1 MKHFK
6 ERVERDFAATHAPY
20 RYLCPHHGCG
30 FEARDKQGLLR
41 HYTGKHRVIE
51 AYLGQ
56 ALAERGFVVAPPGGT
71 KRRRSSGH
79 EETPGTSRH
88 EGTASGHEGTSS
100 GHEGTFSGHD
110 GTLNLD
116 KKESPGYQNNPG
128 YPGHKDNEDKKDIPS
143 YPRHISG
150 LPGSNIVYIGHTGSK
165 PTYLSQ
171 QRANQVHPAQKRS
184 TPVHPSGQGYRATG
198 VDHNIREGYGAP
210 RVDYNI
216 REAVLKENGR
226 AGSGHPQTIV
236 KRVEEGGRYRMV
248 QGAGYVLPEGLSYGG
263 LRKPTPAL
271 PDRHKIKR
279 EVEAMMA
286 SFGLKVFG
294 ETPADTTT
302 PKPSTQPYTTPATQS
317 YANHAPHQ
325 YASPSPQEYAN
336 PSSQEYISPSQ
347 EYVSPQE
354 YIS

>member
-100 GHEGTFSGHD
+100 GHEGT
-110 GTLNLD
+110 LNLD
-116 KKESPGYQNNPG
+116 KES
-128 YPGHKDNEDKKDIPS
+128 PGHKDNEDKKDITS

-150 LPGSNIVYIGHTGSK
+150 LPGSNIVYIGHTGS
-165 PTYLSQ
+165 
-171 QRANQVHPAQKRS
+171 N
-184 TPVHPSGQGYRATG
+184 
-198 VDHNIREGYGAP
+198 
-210 RVDYNI
+210 
-216 REAVLKENGR
+216 
-226 AGSGHPQTIV
+226 
-236 KRVEEGGRYRMV
+236 
-248 QGAGYVLPEGLSYGG
+248 
-263 LRKPTPAL
+263 
-271 PDRHKIKR
+271 
-279 EVEAMMA
+279 
-286 SFGLKVFG
+286 
-294 ETPADTTT
+294 
-302 PKPSTQPYTTPATQS
+302 
-317 YANHAPHQ
+317 
-325 YASPSPQEYAN
+325 
-336 PSSQEYISPSQ
+336 
-347 EYVSPQE
+347 
-354 YIS
+354 